1 MSPPLLRWPRTLFVR
16 LVLILA
22 FGLALAHALSYVLI
36 MGERREATVGLMLGY
51 LEQDVASSVALLDRL
66 PAAERAAWL
75 PRLERRTYR
84 FSLGPGDQ
92 GDPPDSAHAR
102 RIAEAFMD
110 AIGKRYRVSA
120 RAVPGH
126 PNRVQATVILGDG
139 APLTIDMRPAGLP
152 VSNWLP
158 AVLIGQLLLLAAF
171 TWAGVRLATRP
182 LARLADAAERLG
194 PDLKATPL
202 PESGPQEV
210 ARAARAFNAMQAR
223 IAGYMAERTQILAA
237 ISHDLQTPITRM
249 RMRADMLDD
258 GVQRDK
264 MNRDLR
270 EMEALVKDG
279 VAYARTLHGT
289 LEAPCRIDA
298 GAMVCSLVG
307 DYQDAGRAVTLRAGT
322 GVPDACGAIDTR
334 PQALRR
340 ILGNL
345 VDNGLKYAGRVEVGI
360 ERPAAGELA
369 ILVRDFGPGIP
380 EAELENVFEPF
391 YRLEGSRN
399 RNTGGTGL
407 GLAIARQLA
416 ATLGGTL
423 TLANHPDGG
432 LQARL
437 AIRDLAQ
444 A

>member
-1 MSPPLLRWPRTLFVR
+1 MSTPLLRLPRTLFMR
-16 LVLILA
+16 LALILSL
-22 FGLALAHALSYVLI
+22 GLAIAHGLSYVLI
-36 MGERREATVGLMLGY
+36 MSERREATVGLMLGY

-84 FSLGPGDQ
+84 FSLGPGDP
-92 GDPPDSAHAR
+92 GRAPDSAHSR
-102 RIAEAFMD
+102 RIAEAFLD
-110 AIGKRYRVSA
+110 AIGKQYRVTA

-126 PNRVQATVILGDG
+126 PNRVQAHVILSDG
-139 APLTIDMRPAGLP
+139 TQLTIDMLPSGLP

-158 AVLIGQLLLLAAF
+158 AVLFGQLLLLAAF
-171 TWAGVRLATRP
+171 TWIGVRLATCP
-182 LARLADAAERLG
+182 LAKLADAADRLG
-194 PDLKATPL
+194 PDLKSEPL
-202 PESGPQEV
+202 SESGPQEV
-210 ARAARAFNAMQAR
+210 RRAARAFNAMQAR
-223 IAGYMAERTQILAA
+223 IAGYMTERTQILAA

-258 GVQRDK
+258 RVQRDK
-264 MNRDLR
+264 MTRDLL

-289 LEAPCRIDA
+289 LEAPCRVDA
-298 GAMVCSLVG
+298 DALVCSLVG
-307 DYQDAGRAVTLRAGT
+307 DYQDAGRAVTLGAKAG
-322 GVPDACGAIDTR
+322 VSLATR
-334 PQALRR
+334 PHALRR

-345 VDNGLKYAGRVEVGI
+345 VDNGLKYAGRVEVDI
-360 ERPAAGELA
+360 EQSAAGELA

-380 EAELENVFEPF
+380 ETELEKVFEPF
-391 YRLEGSRN
+391 YRLEASRN
-399 RNTGGTGL
+399 RDTGGTGL

-416 ATLGGTL
+416 ATLGGRLAL
-423 TLANHPDGG
+423 TNHPEGG

-437 AIRDLAQ
+437 EIRDLAQ

>member
-1 MSPPLLRWPRTLFVR
+1 MSAPLLRWPRTLFVR
-16 LVLILA
+16 LVLILSI
-22 FGLALAHALSYVLI
+22 GLAIAHGLSYVLI
-36 MGERREATVGLMLGY
+36 MSERREATVGLMLGY

-75 PRLERRTYR
+75 PRLERRTYG

-92 GDPPDSAHAR
+92 GYPPDSAHAR
-102 RIAEAFMD
+102 RIAEAFTD
-110 AIGKRYRVSA
+110 AIGKEYQVTA
-120 RAVPGH
+120 RAVPGY

-139 APLTIDMRPAGLP
+139 TPLTIDMRPAGLP

-158 AVLIGQLLLLAAF
+158 AVLLGQLVLLAAF

-182 LARLADAAERLG
+182 LAQLADAADRLG
-194 PDLKATPL
+194 PDLKSAPL

-210 ARAARAFNAMQAR
+210 TRAARAFNAMQAR
-223 IAGYMAERTQILAA
+223 IAGYMTERTQILAA

-258 GVQRDK
+258 SVQRDK
-264 MNRDLR
+264 MNRDLL

-289 LEAPCRIDA
+289 LEAPCRIDPD
-298 GAMVCSLVG
+298 AMLCSLVG
-307 DYQDAGRAVTLRAGT
+307 DYQDGGRAVTLHGKAG
-322 GVPDACGAIDTR
+322 ASIATR
-334 PQALRR
+334 PHALKR

-345 VDNGLKYAGRVEVGI
+345 VDNGLKYAGEVEVSVQQLVD
-360 ERPAAGELA
+360 GELA
-369 ILVRDFGPGIP
+369 IVVRDFGPGIP
-380 EAELENVFEPF
+380 EAELEKVFEPF
-391 YRLEGSRN
+391 YRLEASRN
-399 RNTGGTGL
+399 RDTGGTGL

-416 ATLGGTL
+416 ATLGGRL
-423 TLANHPDGG
+423 TLANHPEGG

-444 A
+444 E